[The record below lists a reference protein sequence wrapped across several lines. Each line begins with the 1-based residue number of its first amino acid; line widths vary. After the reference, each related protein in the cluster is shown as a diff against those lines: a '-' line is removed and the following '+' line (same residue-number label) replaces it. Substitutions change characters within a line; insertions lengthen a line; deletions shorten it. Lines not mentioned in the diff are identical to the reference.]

1 MPALGW
7 NPHLEDTSFLRS
19 GTGFLRS
26 IPQTFS
32 APESID
38 HRPWRAQYIRDQ
50 LQKGSCV
57 GHGGSGSCE
66 LQNYIDTGGGVVRCS
81 PDYVYYTSQKEA
93 GLLGK
98 DQGSTIS
105 ACIKSLSDV
114 GVCLESTMPYREA
127 YDPHIEEAAYIEGK
141 QHLALSS
148 HDPTDNWEDDLR
160 AIQAGAC
167 ILLGIEWVESLA
179 NAGETVTKL
188 SGQAYGYH
196 CVFEHGYVY
205 INGELYF
212 ILENSHGKKY
222 GRNGFTLIHWKVQQQ
237 FHEKKYHEVH
247 AVSNFQEYRDDVW
260 SWLGKGLLA

>member
-7 NPHLEDTSFLRS
+7 NPHREDTAFLRA

-26 IPQTFS
+26 IPPTFK
-32 APESID
+32 APEKID
-38 HRPWRAQYIRDQ
+38 HRPWRASKIKDQ

-57 GHGGSGSCE
+57 GHGGSGCCE
-66 LQNYIDTGGGVVRCS
+66 LQNYIDTKGGEVTLS
-81 PDYVYYTSQKEA
+81 ADYVYYTSQKIA

-98 DQGSTIS
+98 DSGSTIS
-105 ACIKSLSDV
+105 ACIKSLSSD
-114 GVCLESTMPYREA
+114 GVCLEDTMPYREV
-127 YDPHIEEAAYIEGK
+127 YDPKIEQAAYSEGE

-148 HDPTDNWEDDLR
+148 HDPTDSYEDDLR
-160 AIQAGAC
+160 ALQAGAT

-212 ILENSHGKKY
+212 VMENSHGKRY
-222 GRNGFTLIHWKVQQQ
+222 GNNGFTLIHWKVQQQ

-247 AVSNFQEYRDDVW
+247 AVSNFQEYGGGRFDFLTDGPMW
-260 SWLGKGLLA
+260 